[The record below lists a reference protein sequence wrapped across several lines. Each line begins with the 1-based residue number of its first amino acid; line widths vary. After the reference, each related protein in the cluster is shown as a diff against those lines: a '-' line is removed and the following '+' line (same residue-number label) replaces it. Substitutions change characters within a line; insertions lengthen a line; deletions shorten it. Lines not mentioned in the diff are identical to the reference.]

1 MDVPLALKLGI
12 LIVLSTVGILSAA
25 PNVLHAQSDLG
36 AGQQI
41 SAVPDTE
48 TRLNSQ
54 ASTSGSSTMWLDELD
69 LSGMRQVFQ
78 TPEVRQSVMG
88 RNLTV
93 GGKVFARGVG
103 THATSSLLLDLRGQ
117 ALRFEA
123 LVGVDDEPKTKPG
136 TVEFLVRGDDKL
148 LWSSGTIQGG
158 QPARPVEVDVRGVQS
173 LELCVTDGG
182 DGIDSDH
189 ADWLNARL
197 VVTSPLEHLYPTDM
211 QSPEAWNRL
220 SDEQIQR
227 GYQVEQVERGVWRIR
242 FGQPEKLTPITLRE
256 HSPSSRG
263 MAALPACTR
272 IPIKVS
278 TIGFQVS
285 ERGSALELPL
295 EPGEQLYG
303 LGMNLKVF
311 QLLGGKK
318 TIRVSDDQ
326 GTVLGDS
333 HAPVPFYVSTR
344 GYGIYVDTARY
355 ASFYLGNLDPVRDT
369 PVRPEPASGEKN
381 STSTEELYRPRELG
395 TKIVGVDVPSA
406 KGVDVYVFAG
416 PDMRYAVQRYN
427 LFSGGGCL
435 PPMWGLGVWYRASTQ
450 LGQTEVL
457 NFLQEFRQR
466 HIPCDVFGL
475 EPGWHSHAYSCS
487 FVWSPR
493 YPAPDQ
499 LLQETNEQGYKLN
512 LWEHAFTHP
521 SSPLYQPLLPW
532 SGDYKV
538 WGGLVPDFATPEG
551 RRIFADYHAKTLVE
565 KGVSGFKLDECDH
578 QPLSATPWSFPEQS
592 VFPSGLDGEQMHL
605 LLGPL
610 YQRTI
615 AAIYGERNQRTLG
628 LARASGSLAAP
639 LPFALYSDAYDH
651 RDYVRAVATSGF
663 AGLLWCP
670 EVRDMGSL
678 EELYRRLETSV
689 FSAVMQVDC
698 WYLTNPVWKQINKD
712 LNNGGTFME
721 NWEQTEAAC
730 RKLLQLRM
738 TLLPYLYSAFA
749 DYHDAGVPPTR
760 ALVLDYPDDPE
771 TWTVDDQYMFGPS
784 LMVAPLFTGQTRRSV
799 YLPAGD
805 WYDFWTRAKYAGGQK
820 IEIDKPQDQIPVFV
834 KGNTLL
840 PLAEAVECVMPQT
853 EFAVTVHVYGEK
865 PQSVVLY
872 EDDGVTLD
880 FEQGR
885 QNRIELSWDGKRG
898 LVRKVGE
905 YTGPSRYK
913 IVQWANRDE
922 ATEPGQVP

>member
-1 MDVPLALKLGI
+1 MRADTLRAQVARESGT
-12 LIVLSTVGILSAA
+12 VVSTASDTATGVAAQTGSLSPA
-25 PNVLHAQSDLG
+25 
-36 AGQQI
+36 
-41 SAVPDTE
+41 
-48 TRLNSQ
+48 
-54 ASTSGSSTMWLDELD
+54 TMWLDELD
-69 LSGMRQVFQ
+69 LHNARQDFQ
-78 TPEVRQSVMG
+78 KPEVRQSVMG
-88 RNLTV
+88 KTLTV
-93 GGKVFARGVG
+93 GGKAFARGVG
-103 THATSSLLLDLRGQ
+103 VHANSTLPLDLRGQ

-123 LVGVDDEPKTKPG
+123 LVGVDDEPKTNPG
-136 TVEFLVRGDDKL
+136 TVEFLVRGDGQV
-148 LWSSGTIQGG
+148 LWSSGKVQGG
-158 QPARPVEVDVRGVQS
+158 QPAQPVEVDVRGVKL

-197 VVTSPLEHLYPTDM
+197 VAVAPLDHLYPPDM
-211 QSPEAWNRL
+211 QSPEKWNRL
-220 SDEQIQR
+220 SEEQSTL
-227 GYQVEQVERGVWRIR
+227 GYELEQVEAGVWRIR
-242 FGQPEKLTPITLRE
+242 FGQPEKLTPVALRDK
-256 HSPSSRG
+256 SPSSKNL
-263 MAALPACTR
+263 AALPTCTR
-272 IPIKVS
+272 VPLKVS
-278 TIGFQVS
+278 TMGFQVS
-285 ERGSALELPL
+285 ERGCALELPL

-326 GTVLGDS
+326 STVLGDS

-355 ASFYLGNLDPVRDT
+355 ASFYFGNLDPLRDT
-369 PVRPEPASGEKN
+369 PVRPATASGEKL
-381 STSTEELYRPRELG
+381 STSTEELYRARELG

-406 KGVDVYVFAG
+406 KGVDVYIFAG
-416 PDMRYAVQRYN
+416 PDMRAAVQRYN

-435 PPMWGLGVWYRASTQ
+435 PPLWGLGVWYRASTQ
-450 LGQTEVL
+450 LGQAEVL
-457 NFLQEFRQR
+457 DFLQEFRQR
-466 HIPCDVFGL
+466 QIPCDVFGL
-475 EPGWHSHAYSCS
+475 EPGWHSNAYSCS
-487 FVWSPR
+487 FVWSQR
-493 YPAPDQ
+493 YPDPDL
-499 LLQETNEQGYKLN
+499 LLQKTLEQGYKLN

-532 SGDYKV
+532 SGNYKV
-538 WGGLVPDFATPEG
+538 WGGLVPDFATEEA
-551 RRIFADYHAKTLVE
+551 RRIFAEYHATTLVD

-610 YQRTI
+610 YQRTM

-628 LARASGSLAAP
+628 LVRASGALAAP

-663 AGLLWCP
+663 AGTLWCP
-670 EVRDMGSL
+670 EVRDMSSL
-678 EELYRRLETSV
+678 EELYRRLETSI

-698 WYLTNPVWKQINKD
+698 WYLKHPVWKQINKE
-712 LNNGGTFME
+712 LNNSGTFME
-721 NWEQTEAAC
+721 NWELTEAAC
-730 RKLLQLRM
+730 RKLLQVRM
-738 TLLPYLYSAFA
+738 ALLPYLYSAFA
-749 DYHDAGVPPTR
+749 EYHETGVPPTR

-771 TWTVDDQYMFGPS
+771 TWTVDDQYLLGPS
-784 LMVAPLFTGQTRRSV
+784 LMIAPLFTGQTKRSV

-805 WYDFWTRAKYAGGQK
+805 WYDFWTHTKYSGGQK
-820 IEIDKPQDQIPVFV
+820 IEIEKPLDQIPVFV

-840 PLAEAVECVMPQT
+840 PLAEAVEYVTPQT

-865 PQSVVLY
+865 PECFVLY

-885 QNRIELSWDGKRG
+885 QNRIALNWDGTDGSMKKSG
-898 LVRKVGE
+898 NYV
-905 YTGPSRYK
+905 GPSRYK
-913 IVQWANRDE
+913 IVQWTNHA
-922 ATEPGQVP
+922 Q